1 MQISTEK
8 LALKILR
15 HDTQNVSDLNLL
27 EVNFDPAL
35 INLLRETKYFL
46 SLGIEVPTE
55 ARGVFDRSKTFRR
68 HIGSLELIVAV
79 WNRIQKTILPVELP
93 LVKQQIDELWA
104 RLDEGLHN
112 LDWNSPTI
120 DKYLDEVKVRNPYH
134 AKSLGLVFLPRD
146 KLWQHSFFLL
156 CTNSDHT
163 WLECDWEAGPAHN
176 GHRPGAL

>member
-1 MQISTEK
+1 MDPQ
-8 LALKILR
+8 
-15 HDTQNVSDLNLL
+15 DTSDLHLL

-46 SLGIEVPTE
+46 SLGIDVPEE

-93 LVKQQIDELWA
+93 LVKLQIEELWT
-104 RLDEGLHN
+104 RLDDGLRN

-120 DKYLDEVKVRNPYH
+120 DKYLDDVKVSTLKR
-134 AKSLGLVFLPRD
+134 KIIETVLVF
-146 KLWQHSFFLL
+146 SFTVSGIVTPAMRCSLMQFVLITCLRQTRVVRLQFFGFLL
-156 CTNSDHT
+156 CLFLHKCSSASIQ
-163 WLECDWEAGPAHN
+163 W
-176 GHRPGAL
+176 

>member
-1 MQISTEK
+1 MSLQISNEK
-8 LALKILR
+8 LALKLLR
-15 HDTQNVSDLNLL
+15 LDTLDTSDLHLV

-46 SLGIEVPTE
+46 SLGVEVPTE

-93 LVKQQIDELWA
+93 LVKLQIEELWA
-104 RLDEGLHN
+104 RLDEGLHS

-120 DKYLDEVKVRNPYH
+120 DKYLDEVKV
-134 AKSLGLVFLPRD
+134 SLYQF
-146 KLWQHSFFLL
+146 SFGVHCSETCSMHLIQ
-156 CTNSDHT
+156 
-163 WLECDWEAGPAHN
+163 
-176 GHRPGAL
+176 